1 MSEAP
6 VPALLEVR
14 NLQVR
19 YGPVQAVRGI
29 DFRVETGE
37 IVVLLGANGAG
48 KSSTLNALCGLV
60 PTAAGEVRFDAEAVT
75 GLATEDLVRRGLTL
89 SPEGRR
95 VFGTLTVAENLLL
108 GGYALHGADERRETE
123 ARVLELFPIL
133 AERRTQYAS
142 TLSGGQQQML
152 AVARALMSRPRL
164 LLLDEPSLGLAPQI
178 VEQVFELI
186 ATLRD
191 SGVTVLLVEQNA
203 ALSLEI
209 ADRGYLLAGGR
220 ITGTGTG
227 AELAASDALEAAY
240 LGH

>member
-1 MSEAP
+1 MS
-6 VPALLEVR
+6 ALLDVR
-14 NLQVR
+14 DLRVR
-19 YGPVQAVRGI
+19 YGPVEAVRGI
-29 DFRVETGE
+29 DFRVHVGE

-48 KSSTLNALCGLV
+48 KSSTLNTLCGLV
-60 PTAAGEVRFDAEAVT
+60 PTAGGEVRLDGEAIT

-108 GGYALHGADERRETE
+108 GGYTLEGAETRAETE
-123 ARVLELFPIL
+123 THVLDLFPIL
-133 AERRTQYAS
+133 AERRAQYAS

-178 VEQVFELI
+178 IEQVFELI
-186 ATLRD
+186 VTLRD

-209 ADRGYLLAGGR
+209 ADRGYLLAGGL
-220 ITGTGTG
+220 ITGSGTG
-227 AELAASDALEAAY
+227 AELAASDTLEAAY
-240 LGH
+240 LGS

>member
-1 MSEAP
+1 MGAP
-6 VPALLEVR
+6 LLEAR
-14 NLQVR
+14 GLEVR
-19 YGPVQAVRGI
+19 YGPVAAVRGV
-29 DFRVETGE
+29 DFTVDAGE

-48 KSSTLNALCGLV
+48 KSSTLNALAGLV
-60 PTAAGEVRFDAEAVT
+60 PTAGGEVRLGGDPVT
-75 GLATEDLVRRGLTL
+75 GRPTEELVRRGLTL

-108 GGYALHGADERRETE
+108 GGYALAGRGAREATE
-123 ARVLELFPIL
+123 ARVLGLFPIL
-133 AERRTQYAS
+133 AERRAQYAS

-152 AVARALMSRPRL
+152 AVARALMSRPRI
-164 LLLDEPSLGLAPQI
+164 LLLDEPSLGLAPRI

-191 SGVTVLLVEQNA
+191 AGTTVLLVEQNA

-220 ITGTGTG
+220 IAAAGTA
-227 AELAASDALEAAY
+227 AELARSDALEAAY
-240 LGH
+240 LGA

>member
-1 MSEAP
+1 MSAAN
-6 VPALLEVR
+6 ALLEVQG
-14 NLQVR
+14 LSVR
-19 YGPVQAVRGI
+19 YGPVEAVRGI
-29 DFRVETGE
+29 DFRVAAGE

-60 PTAAGEVRFDAEAVT
+60 STAGGEVRLDGDVVT

-108 GGYALHGADERRETE
+108 GGYTLKGADERAQTE
-123 ARVLELFPIL
+123 ADVLGLFPIL
-133 AERRTQYAS
+133 AERRAQYAS

-152 AVARALMSRPRL
+152 AVARALMSRPRI

-186 ATLRD
+186 ATLRH

-220 ITGTGTG
+220 IAGEGTG
-227 AELAASDALEAAY
+227 AELAASETLEAAY
-240 LGH
+240 LGS